1 VSGYPQWEFP
11 ACWLQGAVQQN
22 LYGKSFPKARSCKP
36 SWGSFRTYADA
47 ALSSGSPHRPA
58 TAPAFRKQ
66 CEVLAVKDKEQG
78 HAPDQLEE
86 MMGNLR
92 LLVADD
98 HDVVR
103 KGVRTLLE
111 EQPGWE
117 VAAEAADGREAVE
130 KAKLVQ
136 PDVTILDLSMPELN
150 GLEAAREILKTVPT
164 KVLIL
169 TMYDSDP
176 LIRQTLEAGARGY
189 LLKSDAGRDLV
200 SAVDALRR
208 NKTFFTPKVAQMV
221 LEGYLGRTTKENE
234 DDSNRKNGLRL
245 TARQKQI
252 LQLLAEGKSSKEV
265 AVALNISVKT
275 AETHRAN
282 IMRRL
287 DCHSVTELVRYAIR
301 NHIIE
306 A

>member
-1 VSGYPQWEFP
+1 
-11 ACWLQGAVQQN
+11 
-22 LYGKSFPKARSCKP
+22 
-36 SWGSFRTYADA
+36 
-47 ALSSGSPHRPA
+47 
-58 TAPAFRKQ
+58 
-66 CEVLAVKDKEQG
+66 
-78 HAPDQLEE
+78 
-86 MMGNLR
+86 MMANLR

-150 GLEAAREILKTVPT
+150 GLEAAKEILKTVQT

-221 LEGYLGRTTKENE
+221 LEGYLGRPSKENDE
-234 DDSNRKNGLRL
+234 DGGRKNGLRL

>member
-1 VSGYPQWEFP
+1 
-11 ACWLQGAVQQN
+11 
-22 LYGKSFPKARSCKP
+22 
-36 SWGSFRTYADA
+36 
-47 ALSSGSPHRPA
+47 
-58 TAPAFRKQ
+58 
-66 CEVLAVKDKEQG
+66 
-78 HAPDQLEE
+78 
-86 MMGNLR
+86 MMANLR

-103 KGVRTLLE
+103 KGVRMLLE

-117 VAAEAADGREAVE
+117 VAAEAANGREAVE
-130 KAKLVQ
+130 KAQLVQ

-150 GLEAAREILKTVPT
+150 GLEAAREILKTVQT
-164 KVLIL
+164 KILIL

-189 LLKSDAGRDLV
+189 LLKSDAGKDLV

-221 LEGYLGRTTKENE
+221 LEGYLGRPTKDNE
-234 DDSNRKNGLRL
+234 AEDTNRKNGLRL

-265 AVALNISVKT
+265 AVTLNISVKT

>member
-1 VSGYPQWEFP
+1 M
-11 ACWLQGAVQQN
+11 A
-22 LYGKSFPKARSCKP
+22 
-36 SWGSFRTYADA
+36 
-47 ALSSGSPHRPA
+47 
-58 TAPAFRKQ
+58 
-66 CEVLAVKDKEQG
+66 
-78 HAPDQLEE
+78 
-86 MMGNLR
+86 NLR

-117 VAAEAADGREAVE
+117 VCAEAADGREAVE
-130 KAKLVQ
+130 KAKLEQ

-150 GLEAAREILKTVPT
+150 GLEAAKEILKSVQT

-221 LEGYLGRTTKENE
+221 LEGYLGRPSKEN
-234 DDSNRKNGLRL
+234 DDDNNRKGGLRL

>member
-1 VSGYPQWEFP
+1 
-11 ACWLQGAVQQN
+11 
-22 LYGKSFPKARSCKP
+22 
-36 SWGSFRTYADA
+36 
-47 ALSSGSPHRPA
+47 
-58 TAPAFRKQ
+58 
-66 CEVLAVKDKEQG
+66 
-78 HAPDQLEE
+78 
-86 MMGNLR
+86 MMANLR

-103 KGVRTLLE
+103 KGVRMLLE

-117 VAAEAADGREAVE
+117 VAAQAANGREAVE
-130 KAKLVQ
+130 KAQLVQ

-150 GLEAAREILKTVPT
+150 GLEAAREILKTVQT
-164 KVLIL
+164 KILIL

-189 LLKSDAGRDLV
+189 LLKSDAGKDLV

-221 LEGYLGRTTKENE
+221 LEADLVRPTKDNE
-234 DDSNRKNGLRL
+234 AEDNNRKNGLRL
-245 TARQKQI
+245 KARQNQM

-265 AVALNISVKT
+265 AVTLNISVKT

>member
-1 VSGYPQWEFP
+1 LVHFLDDIRVH
-11 ACWLQGAVQQN
+11 A
-22 LYGKSFPKARSCKP
+22 KP
-36 SWGSFRTYADA
+36 NTPPGS
-47 ALSSGSPHRPA
+47 LE
-58 TAPAFRKQ
+58 
-66 CEVLAVKDKEQG
+66 EVL
-78 HAPDQLEE
+78 
-86 MMGNLR
+86 GNLR

-111 EQPGWE
+111 EQAGWE
-117 VAAEAADGREAVE
+117 VVAEASNGREAVE
-130 KAKLVQ
+130 KAKLLQ

-150 GLEAAREILKTVPT
+150 GLEAARDILKSVPT

-169 TMYDSDP
+169 TIHDSEP
-176 LIRQTLEAGARGY
+176 LIRQTLEAGAQGY
-189 LLKSDAGRDLV
+189 VLKSDAGRDLV

-221 LEGYLGRTTKENE
+221 LEGYLGRPSKTNE
-234 DDSNRKNGLRL
+234 DDSNKVGLRL
-245 TARQKQI
+245 TARQRQI

-265 AVALNISVKT
+265 AAALNISVKT

-287 DCHSVTELVRYAIR
+287 DYHSVSELVRYAIR
-301 NHIIE
+301 HHVIE

>member
-1 VSGYPQWEFP
+1 M
-11 ACWLQGAVQQN
+11 A
-22 LYGKSFPKARSCKP
+22 
-36 SWGSFRTYADA
+36 
-47 ALSSGSPHRPA
+47 
-58 TAPAFRKQ
+58 
-66 CEVLAVKDKEQG
+66 
-78 HAPDQLEE
+78 
-86 MMGNLR
+86 NLR

-117 VAAEAADGREAVE
+117 VAAEASDGREAVE

-136 PDVTILDLSMPELN
+136 PDITILDLSMPELN
-150 GLEAAREILKTVPT
+150 GLEAAREILKTVST

-221 LEGYLGRTTKENE
+221 LEGYLGRPSKENE

-265 AVALNISVKT
+265 AVALSISVKT